1 MTGKLSAQ
9 AKLAATSQHT
19 LAKRTSCSNS
29 VPGRPSA
36 ATVCRSPP
44 QPLSLRA
51 KPASSSS
58 APPRRPAPDWLRSK
72 LNSSCSDAGLAVPA
86 APSPAACAPHAEAR
100 QARAL
105 RLNSCQQARR
115 LQTRAAAP
123 AAGTARPGCTGAHQ
137 VPCGAGQGAGA
148 GAPQP
153 PDHPGP
159 GLAPDSLFL
168 VFSHTVL
175 SSTVRHPSAHLV
187 PTTNWKSYGMRL
199 LLFSTAVWSA
209 SAHGAALV
217 QAPAFTYS
225 HPAAWARVQLIRVP
239 APPN

>member
-159 GLAPDSLFL
+159 GLAPHSLFL
-168 VFSHTVL
+168 VFSHTVF

-187 PTTNWKSYGMRL
+187 PTTN
-199 LLFSTAVWSA
+199 
-209 SAHGAALV
+209 
-217 QAPAFTYS
+217 
-225 HPAAWARVQLIRVP
+225 
-239 APPN
+239 

>member
-9 AKLAATSQHT
+9 AKLTATSQHA

-105 RLNSCQQARR
+105 RLNSCQQAPR

-123 AAGTARPGCTGAHQ
+123 ALQGQDCTGAYQ

-159 GLAPDSLFL
+159 GLAPHSLFL
-168 VFSHTVL
+168 VFSHTVF

-187 PTTNWKSYGMRL
+187 PTTN
-199 LLFSTAVWSA
+199 
-209 SAHGAALV
+209 
-217 QAPAFTYS
+217 
-225 HPAAWARVQLIRVP
+225 
-239 APPN
+239 

>member
-1 MTGKLSAQ
+1 MKRLTPRIIHGAKHSAKHDDWQAFSASQAHRHKPARTRQAHLLLKLRPRAAQ
-9 AKLAATSQHT
+9 RSHSLQVAPAAAQLARKA
-19 LAKRTSCSNS
+19 
-29 VPGRPSA
+29 GFIF
-36 ATVCRSPP
+36 
-44 QPLSLRA
+44 LRA
-51 KPASSSS
+51 A
-58 APPRRPAPDWLRSK
+58 RRPAPDWLRSK

-105 RLNSCQQARR
+105 RLNSCQQAPR

-123 AAGTARPGCTGAHQ
+123 ALQGQDCTGAYQ

-159 GLAPDSLFL
+159 GLAPHSLFL
-168 VFSHTVL
+168 VFSHTVF

-187 PTTNWKSYGMRL
+187 PTTN
-199 LLFSTAVWSA
+199 
-209 SAHGAALV
+209 
-217 QAPAFTYS
+217 
-225 HPAAWARVQLIRVP
+225 
-239 APPN
+239 